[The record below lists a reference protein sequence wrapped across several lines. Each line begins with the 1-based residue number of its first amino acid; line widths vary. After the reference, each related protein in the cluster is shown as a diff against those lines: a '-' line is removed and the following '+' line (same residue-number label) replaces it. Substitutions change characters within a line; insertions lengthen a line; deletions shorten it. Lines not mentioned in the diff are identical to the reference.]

1 MISVKKEFIFVLS
14 GLAIGLVLISFIKK
28 KRVILFMGGLE
39 NNKTLKEQVLLFKK
53 YNKNEIISHTYK
65 EVDKLKN
72 NISNYPNSK
81 LVLFSAGG
89 KYANDFANIKNPKD
103 IYVIEPYTCNRT
115 ITEKIPKSNIYVGSS
130 CDTGSNIQGI
140 KRSDY
145 NGKNHFSSL
154 VQIGKVLN

>member
-1 MISVKKEFIFVLS
+1 MISIKKEVVFVLS
-14 GLAIGLVLISFIKK
+14 GLAIGFLLISFLKK

-39 NNKTLKEQVLLFKK
+39 NSKALSEQVLLFKK
-53 YNKNEIISHTYK
+53 YNNNEIISHTYK
-65 EVDKLKN
+65 EVDKLKK

-130 CDTGSNIQGI
+130 CNTGSNIQGI